1 MTKNPSRRD
10 FSAAALAT
18 IAASTLPAPYV
29 WAAEKKYDAGASDTE
44 IKIGQTVPHSG
55 PGSLYGVLGRIG
67 EAYFQMLNEKGG
79 INGRK
84 VKFLTMDDAY
94 SAPKCVE
101 ATRRLVEQEEVLALY
116 GSLGTAPQTA
126 VHKYLN
132 SKGVPQLLLNTG
144 ASKWNNPKE
153 FKWTMA
159 GLPLYPTEARILARH
174 VVSVKPNAKVGILY
188 QNDDFGRDFLGPFKK
203 VLEDAGGTA
212 KVIMEQTYDLTDP
225 TVDSQ
230 LINLS
235 KSGADVFYNISTGKA
250 SSQSIRKVAEL
261 GWKPLQL
268 LSAGSTGRSILNAAG
283 LENAAGIVA
292 IRYNKEV
299 GLPKWEKDP
308 DVMAYRSTSPG
319 RCRRGRCW
327 GSRPTRWVRTGCG
340 PTKLPVV
347 LWVLAATAIAQ
358 VAGWLAEGVRRGPHG
373 ILLFRALVALLALA
387 AGLLVVS
394 GHLAGILDHSPTRGI
409 LSSVLAVQ
417 DGRWGFWLLGLLVLT
432 TLGVAAAVLGALPA
446 RWALRRPMRE
456 EQRLESGRYPARP
469 TAASDFMM
477 MLRIDRAGVWRS
489 VPLRRGI
496 MVLALMPGAVAVA
509 GNLEWQMLTVLP
521 GLVASGA
528 ALLFG
533 VNTWCLDGRGA
544 LWRESLPVAPGVAD
558 HSRRGPVRGAAVL
571 RAGDARPGRP
581 ACRAAHRTRGHGT
594 RLLHARGLRA
604 GGGSEHALEH
614 RAPLLRGPAQ
624 CPGHACSTGGDG
636 RLQRPSRAGHH
647 GDRAGLLGP
656 RRARLE
662 SVRGDGGTGLAGVV
676 RLAAR
681 AERAPLG
688 RPGDALGGCRACIR
702 WLRCT

>member
-10 FSAAALAT
+10 VSTAALAT
-18 IAASTLPAPYV
+18 IAASVLPAPYV
-29 WAAEKKYDAGASDTE
+29 RAAGKKYDAGASDTE

-203 VLEDAGGTA
+203 VLADAGGTA
-212 KVIMEQTYDLTDP
+212 SVIMEQTYDLTDP

-268 LSAGSTGRSILNAAG
+268 LSAGSTGKSILSAAG
-283 LENAAGIVA
+283 FENAKDIVA
-292 IRYNKEV
+292 IRYSKDA
-299 GLPKWEKDP
+299 GPGRWEKDP
-308 DVMAYRSTSPG
+308 GPSAFEELRKNYLPSVDPDNTIAYAGYGQAVTMGEILR
-319 RCRRGRCW
+319 RCGDEL
-327 GSRPTRWVRTGCG
+327 TRAN
-340 PTKLPVV
+340 V
-347 LWVLAATAIAQ
+347 LKQASNLN
-358 VAGWLAEGVRRGPHG
+358 G
-373 ILLFRALVALLALA
+373 F
-387 AGLLVVS
+387 
-394 GHLAGILDHSPTRGI
+394 HSP
-409 LSSVLAVQ
+409 
-417 DGRWGFWLLGLLVLT
+417 F
-432 TLGVAAAVLGALPA
+432 
-446 RWALRRPMRE
+446 
-456 EQRLESGRYPARP
+456 
-469 TAASDFMM
+469 F
-477 MLRIDRAGVWRS
+477 
-489 VPLRRGI
+489 
-496 MVLALMPGAVAVA
+496 
-509 GNLEWQMLTVLP
+509 
-521 GLVASGA
+521 
-528 ALLFG
+528 
-533 VNTWCLDGRGA
+533 LDGVDYSYTPDDYTPMKTLFTSIFNGKD
-544 LWRESLPVAPGVAD
+544 WDVSDKPMTE
-558 HSRRGPVRGAAVL
+558 
-571 RAGDARPGRP
+571 
-581 ACRAAHRTRGHGT
+581 
-594 RLLHARGLRA
+594 
-604 GGGSEHALEH
+604 
-614 RAPLLRGPAQ
+614 
-624 CPGHACSTGGDG
+624 
-636 RLQRPSRAGHH
+636 
-647 GDRAGLLGP
+647 
-656 RRARLE
+656 
-662 SVRGDGGTGLAGVV
+662 
-676 RLAAR
+676 
-681 AERAPLG
+681 
-688 RPGDALGGCRACIR
+688 
-702 WLRCT
+702 